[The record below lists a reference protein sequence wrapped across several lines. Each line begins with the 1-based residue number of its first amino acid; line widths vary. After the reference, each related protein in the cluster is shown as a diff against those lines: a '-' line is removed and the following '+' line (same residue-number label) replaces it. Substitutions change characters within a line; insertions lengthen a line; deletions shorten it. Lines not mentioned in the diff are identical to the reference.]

1 MSDEK
6 KWHECPCGQS
16 IAVSGSEFG
25 QAVLA
30 QWQKAHAAHVT
41 DREVGSHEGH
51 RIQESPTLTGKDVP
65 RFCHTCEVEIEPRV
79 RDA

>member
-1 MSDEK
+1 MSDAK

-30 QWQKAHAAHVT
+30 QWEQQHAAHAE
-41 DREVGSHEGH
+41 RECY
-51 RIQESPTLTGKDVP
+51 D
-65 RFCHTCEVEIEPRV
+65 IECREAPWHSGRCAKIAEAE